1 MFFPEILTL
10 SGLGATVRRRMVW
23 VCPWGSMGGAGD
35 LEEVPRDQYSLPP
48 APTPY
53 LVTQVG
59 FFSRKWALVLY
70 GAGRPGA
77 GGIGEERKAGRRR

>member
-23 VCPWGSMGGAGD
+23 VCPWAPWVGLGGH
-35 LEEVPRDQYSLPP
+35 EEVPRDQYSLPP

-59 FFSRKWALVLY
+59 FFSRKC
-70 GAGRPGA
+70 P
-77 GGIGEERKAGRRR
+77 E